1 MLTRLQRHPF
11 DSSKHHE
18 GSTFYAAAPLAHRCQ
33 HAGNG
38 AGGGAQI
45 DVLTDS
51 AGQPLHKGDL
61 IEALSNEIAELTI
74 AFARPL
80 SRSLAL
86 QISKKL
92 IKAIHKNIVPQAR
105 SQDAAK

>member
-1 MLTRLQRHPF
+1 MLTRLQRHAF
-11 DSSKHHE
+11 DSCEHHKN
-18 GSTFYAAAPLAHRCQ
+18 SSVNTAAPFTHRGQ

-105 SQDAAK
+105 SQTMA